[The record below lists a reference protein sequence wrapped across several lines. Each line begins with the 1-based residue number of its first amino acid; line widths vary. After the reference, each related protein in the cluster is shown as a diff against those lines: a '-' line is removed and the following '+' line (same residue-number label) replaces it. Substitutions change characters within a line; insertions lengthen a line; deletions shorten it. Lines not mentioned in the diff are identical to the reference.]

1 MCTVPYLAFT
11 YNRHC
16 ISISSAYCTV
26 FEKVFNNYFQ
36 TSVTAQQE
44 SLLSQSHPFIKFG
57 NTVVKL
63 QDESSKKRRNE
74 HVSEPRLKVRR
85 FDDLSLELGSEE
97 CNGIGSPLPSPSLA
111 DDDNE
116 NTQTPQQVSQLG
128 LPGEDLPAHNMAPS
142 NQMYVGA
149 TASAQQQFG
158 TSGIVSELSS
168 VGQLVGNIPT
178 STGATLLGTVRTVSN
193 VGTLMESPS
202 SSGMAVTLND
212 LSGISNQYVISSPVD
227 SAVPVIIQQ
236 PLQSTVSQSQV
247 YISDSAYSLAAGK
260 LDGLITDSLH
270 SASELECQTSLLLKN
285 NVAKNLQGTPQPLPS
300 QHEQAQWHQQH
311 SSLKNGETTVPS
323 HAGVEK
329 PKNQDIL
336 NLRPAFPSDNAQL
349 KGSKNLLITTCNNV
363 IPPQQQKGFPV
374 NISPT
379 LVGKIGARTVPLLQ
393 LPTIEAR
400 QIAAVP
406 SKVQGNTCQISVS
419 DAIQNSSPIGAN
431 QQVADLESGHLPSRY
446 DCKNIY

>member
-1 MCTVPYLAFT
+1 M
-11 YNRHC
+11 
-16 ISISSAYCTV
+16 
-26 FEKVFNNYFQ
+26 
-36 TSVTAQQE
+36 
-44 SLLSQSHPFIKFG
+44 
-57 NTVVKL
+57 
-63 QDESSKKRRNE
+63 
-74 HVSEPRLKVRR
+74 
-85 FDDLSLELGSEE
+85 
-97 CNGIGSPLPSPSLA
+97 
-111 DDDNE
+111 
-116 NTQTPQQVSQLG
+116 
-128 LPGEDLPAHNMAPS
+128 PAHNMAPS

-168 VGQLVGNIPT
+168 VGQLVGNIPI
-178 STGATLLGTVRTVSN
+178 STGATLLGTVQTVSN

-212 LSGISNQYVISSPVD
+212 LSGISNQYVISSPSVD
-227 SAVPVIIQQ
+227 SAIPVIIQQ
-236 PLQSTVSQSQV
+236 PLQSTVSQSHI
-247 YISDSAYSLAAGK
+247 YISEPAYSLAAGK
-260 LDGLITDSLH
+260 LHGLITDSLH
-270 SASELECQTSLLLKN
+270 SVSELECQTSLLLKN
-285 NVAKNLQGTPQPLPS
+285 NVAKNLQETPQPQPS

-336 NLRPAFPSDNAQL
+336 KSCVRPAFPSDNAQL
-349 KGSKNLLITTCNNV
+349 KGSQNLLITTCNNV

-406 SKVQGNTCQISVS
+406 SKVQGNTTQANTCQLYVS
-419 DAIQNSSPIGAN
+419 DAVEKSSRVGVN
-431 QQVADLESGHLPSRY
+431 QEAGHLSSRY